1 MAQPA
6 WIAMDTK
13 STRFRLVALCLL
25 LDISFLILMAIAGA
39 GPVPNTS
46 LYWGQY
52 TGARVPPQPGVVD
65 LKTGMWSYQTV
76 GQNVIVQNNWWY
88 SPFFV
93 ANYGTSL
100 FYAIVSLQVI
110 AGTTLFFGALT
121 LAFLNPFPMLATGV
135 FATVIYIPT
144 FSMMAWLN
152 NDLGN
157 KVGPYESFTAG
168 PGLGCGA
175 AALALCLISTGIKL
189 VAARKASS
197 AISGEALALERAE
210 EQEAKPEGFEVAQQQ
225 QMYPA
230 SS

>member
-1 MAQPA
+1 MA
-6 WIAMDTK
+6 
-13 STRFRLVALCLL
+13 V
-25 LDISFLILMAIAGA
+25 AGA
-39 GPVPNTS
+39 GPVPNSS
-46 LYWGQY
+46 LYWGLY
-52 TGARVPPQPGVVD
+52 SGARVPPQPLPVD

-76 GQNVIVQNNWWY
+76 GPSVIVQNNWWY

-100 FYAIVSLQVI
+100 FYAIVCLQVI
-110 AGTTLFFGALT
+110 AGATLFFGVLT
-121 LAFLNPFPMLATGV
+121 LAFLNPFPMLATSV

-175 AALALCLISTGIKL
+175 AALGLCLISTGIKL

-197 AISGEALALERAE
+197 AISGDAVALERAE
-210 EQEAKPEGFEVAQQQ
+210 EQEAKPEAFPVAQQPQ
-225 QMYPA
+225 QMYAAPPI